1 MIIEDLGMNGEGIA
15 HENGKA
21 VFMPFYLPGEI
32 IENGKIIKKS
42 EFRITPVCPYFKA
55 CGGCN
60 LQHLKYEKT
69 LKFKQNK
76 IKNVLNKF
84 KINVEVLEC
93 EPSAKIFNYRNKI
106 TLKCDGKKLGL
117 YKLNSHEIVEIEDCK
132 LASEEINS
140 VIKIIKE
147 IKINNIKEIIIQ
159 NYNKNILVTFK
170 LINNDFNNIKLFKEK
185 IKNYTKNYAIFA
197 EYEDKTIFHAGEKY
211 FIKEEFNIK
220 YPFTNKSFYQVNDEI
235 KNKIYSDIL
244 CNITS
249 NDEVLDAYSGSGLLS
264 AIIAKVAKK
273 VVGVEIVKPA
283 TINANKLKE
292 INKLCNLENINGDTA
307 KLIDKIKFNV
317 CVLDPPR
324 AGVNIKV
331 IQSLNMLM
339 PEKIIYLSCNP
350 ATLARDLK
358 LLENNYNIISL
369 KPYDMFP
376 NTCHVETLVIMC
388 KKNNKF

>member
-1 MIIEDLGMNGEGIA
+1 M
-15 HENGKA
+15 
-21 VFMPFYLPGEI
+21 
-32 IENGKIIKKS
+32 
-42 EFRITPVCPYFKA
+42 
-55 CGGCN
+55 
-60 LQHLKYEKT
+60 
-69 LKFKQNK
+69 
-76 IKNVLNKF
+76 
-84 KINVEVLEC
+84 
-93 EPSAKIFNYRNKI
+93 
-106 TLKCDGKKLGL
+106 
-117 YKLNSHEIVEIEDCK
+117 
-132 LASEEINS
+132 
-140 VIKIIKE
+140 
-147 IKINNIKEIIIQ
+147 
-159 NYNKNILVTFK
+159 TFK
-170 LINNDFNNIKLFKEK
+170 LINNDFNNIKLFEEK

-197 EYEDKTIFHAGEKY
+197 EYEDKTIFHAGKNF

-220 YPFTNKSFYQVNDEI
+220 YLFTNSSFYQVNDEV

-264 AIIAKVAKK
+264 AIIAKVAKR

-283 TINANKLKE
+283 TQNADRLKE
-292 INKLCNLENINGDTA
+292 INKLTNLENINGDTA

-324 AGVNIKV
+324 AGVNKKV
-331 IQSLNMLM
+331 IQSLNRLK

-376 NTCHVETLVIMC
+376 NTYHVETLVIMNV
-388 KKNNKF
+388 KK